1 THCGIK
7 NTQADLAYIFVPNC
21 KGSAGLFTRNKFVS
35 PTITHTKKALKNNIL
50 KAVIINSGN
59 ANAGTGLEGIGVVK
73 QTASQAASL
82 LGITSH
88 EVVVASTGPIAK
100 PMPLNALTEGLNAML
115 AQPMTQ
121 NGHKAA
127 TAILTTD
134 TFSKEAFHEA
144 EIAHHTIQIAGMT
157 KGSGM
162 IAPNMATTL
171 TFLATNANLHSS
183 RLHKML
189 QKAVDI
195 SFNMLSVDTDTST
208 NDMILIF
215 STGEHSFNVR
225 SNEELSSF
233 QTLLNETCINLTKQ
247 IAKDGEGSKKMIEV
261 CVLNSAS
268 VSDARK
274 IALNIVNSPLVKT
287 AIHGANP
294 NWGRVL
300 AAAGKDPSV
309 KLNPHKID
317 LHFGDFQV
325 LAKGEPIPFNNQVL
339 EEILGKDTIHICF
352 NMNIGHATA
361 TSWGC
366 ELTKGYI
373 NINTDYN

>member
-1 THCGIK
+1 
-7 NTQADLAYIFVPNC
+7 
-21 KGSAGLFTRNKFVS
+21 
-35 PTITHTKKALKNNIL
+35 
-50 KAVIINSGN
+50 
-59 ANAGTGLEGIGVVK
+59 
-73 QTASQAASL
+73 
-82 LGITSH
+82 
-88 EVVVASTGPIAK
+88 
-100 PMPLNALTEGLNAML
+100 M
-115 AQPMTQ
+115 
-121 NGHKAA
+121 
-127 TAILTTD
+127 
-134 TFSKEAFHEA
+134 
-144 EIAHHTIQIAGMT
+144 
-157 KGSGM
+157 
-162 IAPNMATTL
+162 
-171 TFLATNANLHSS
+171 
-183 RLHKML
+183 
-189 QKAVDI
+189 
-195 SFNMLSVDTDTST
+195 
-208 NDMILIF
+208 
-215 STGEHSFNVR
+215 
-225 SNEELSSF
+225 
-233 QTLLNETCINLTKQ
+233 NETCINLTKQ